1 MHGAKVA
8 LLGVVLVANL
18 YGVAERR
25 IRLVGEVTFTL
36 MTRKKSKAL
45 G

>member
-8 LLGVVLVANL
+8 LLGVVLVGNL

-25 IRLVGEVTFTL
+25 IRLRGRSHLHFDDPQEI
-36 MTRKKSKAL
+36 
-45 G
+45 

>member
-1 MHGAKVA
+1 MHSAKVT

-18 YGVAERR
+18 YGVADRESDC
-25 IRLVGEVTFTL
+25 VGEVTFTL
-36 MTRKKSKAL
+36 MTRRKSKAL